1 MRRTKRHDG
10 LIRWQLQPHRGA
22 PYIANTPDQ
31 IDMFLAGDPARTCG
45 NRPEGKCGS
54 LGVRCFGTSSLG
66 PSLVGGRG
74 PTMTALTNHAR
85 NKLLLGT
92 AVVAA
97 FVFVFSIVLLPPAT
111 TFVALMR

>member
-1 MRRTKRHDG
+1 
-10 LIRWQLQPHRGA
+10 
-22 PYIANTPDQ
+22 
-31 IDMFLAGDPARTCG
+31 
-45 NRPEGKCGS
+45 
-54 LGVRCFGTSSLG
+54 
-66 PSLVGGRG
+66 
-74 PTMTALTNHAR
+74 MTALTNHAR